1 MIIYKNSNIFR
12 GRVDSDESPLRKP
25 RAFDSGSDS
34 DSGKNGKMADGSKA
48 GLNSKEDWVKGR
60 PKKTKNSNMAQ
71 LIEDAKNQETV
82 YREKGI
88 KRLVLLNLELK
99 MEFEELL
106 FIFIFKSLLLI
117 FLKL

>member
-1 MIIYKNSNIFR
+1 
-12 GRVDSDESPLRKP
+12 
-25 RAFDSGSDS
+25 
-34 DSGKNGKMADGSKA
+34 MADGSKA

-88 KRLVLLNLELK
+88 K
-99 MEFEELL
+99 
-106 FIFIFKSLLLI
+106 ID
-117 FLKL
+117 FLKIWETNFFRNG